1 MMKTAYRNKVVLF
14 DGVCN
19 LCNNSVVFIIKHDKE
34 DRFRFAALQD
44 AAGESLLAQHKVDT
58 NTVDSIVLVDNEKT
72 YTKSDA
78 ALRIA
83 LFLNGLYPLLYGF
96 MIVPRFLRNWVYD
109 LIAGNRYKWFGKK
122 DNCMIPTPELKS
134 KFL

>member
-1 MMKTAYRNKVVLF
+1 MKSSIQHKIVLF

-19 LCNNSVVFIIKHDKE
+19 LCNNSVVFIIKQDKE

-44 AAGESLLAQHKVDT
+44 EAGEKITNQYQIDT
-58 NTVDSIVLVDNEKT
+58 DKVDSIVLVDNEKA
-72 YTKSDA
+72 YTESDA

-83 LFLNGLYPLLYGF
+83 LYLNGLYPLLYGF

>member
-1 MMKTAYRNKVVLF
+1 MKSSIQHKIVLF

-44 AAGESLLAQHKVDT
+44 EAGEKITNQYQIDT
-58 NTVDSIVLVDNEKT
+58 DKVDSIVLVDNEKA

-83 LFLNGLYPLLYGF
+83 LYLNGLYPLLYGF